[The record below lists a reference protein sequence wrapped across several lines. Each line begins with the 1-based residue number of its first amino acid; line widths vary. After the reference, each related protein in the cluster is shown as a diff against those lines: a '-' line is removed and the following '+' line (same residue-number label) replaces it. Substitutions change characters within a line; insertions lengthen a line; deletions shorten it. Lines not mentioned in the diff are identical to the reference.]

1 MPHERDEDF
10 KGCSVEGVC
19 GGAMAITRK
28 DGDIEVQWLASVDSM
43 NKVQLWV
50 DRDAIH

>member
-1 MPHERDEDF
+1 MNYAIEMPHERDEDF

-28 DGDIEVQWLASVDSM
+28 DGDIEVQWLAS
-43 NKVQLWV
+43 NE
-50 DRDAIH
+50 